1 MPFAQVLQRAAEL
14 ESVLKLIFAAN
25 SRPTESLDAA
35 SETGIHVDMPARK
48 KAKTKSPPDVA
59 GAGSGVVGMASTL
72 APALQV

>member
-1 MPFAQVLQRAAEL
+1 MPFAQVLQRAEEL

-48 KAKTKSPPDVA
+48 KAKTKQ
-59 GAGSGVVGMASTL
+59 GSGVVGMASTL

>member
-1 MPFAQVLQRAAEL
+1 MPFAQVLQRAEEL

-48 KAKTKSPPDVA
+48 KAKTKSPDVA